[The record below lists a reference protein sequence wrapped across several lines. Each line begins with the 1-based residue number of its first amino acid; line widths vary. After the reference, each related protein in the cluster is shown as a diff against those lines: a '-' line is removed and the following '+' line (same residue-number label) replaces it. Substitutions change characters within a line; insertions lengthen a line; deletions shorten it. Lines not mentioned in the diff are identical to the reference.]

1 MPLTQISIAVDNKPG
16 SLYRATLLLEKE
28 QINIKAIM
36 ASSELISTQVHM
48 IVDKPGRAVKVFETN
63 NFVVSTKEVI
73 AVAAPDHPGGLN
85 AVLRAL
91 IEAEVNV
98 DAMYP
103 FIYLKEGEAILIME
117 VDKIREAKGVLKK
130 NWVKTYSSDI
140 YKS

>member
-1 MPLTQISIAVDNKPG
+1 MPVRRFSRYLFYGYGLTDMEMGRIA
-16 SLYRATLLLEKE
+16 
-28 QINIKAIM
+28 
-36 ASSELISTQVHM
+36 
-48 IVDKPGRAVKVFETN
+48 

-103 FIYLKEGEAILIME
+103 FIYLKEGEAILIMD
-117 VDKIREAKGVLKK
+117 VDKIREAKEVLKK

>member
-1 MPLTQISIAVDNKPG
+1 
-16 SLYRATLLLEKE
+16 LLLEKE
-28 QINIKAIM
+28 QINIKAVM
-36 ASSELISTQVHM
+36 ASSALISTQVHM
-48 IVDKPGRAVKVFETN
+48 IVDNPGRAVKVFETN

-98 DAMYP
+98 DALYP
-103 FIYLKEGEAILIME
+103 FIYLKEGEAILIMD
-117 VDKIREAKGVLKK
+117 VDKIREAKEVLKK